1 VRRGGVALL
10 IPWRTL
16 AGVTAEPGQVSRIGP
31 VTAEVARALATIAVN
46 EADCEWRL
54 IITGRAGSALAVTTI
69 RKSWLEP
76 NRPHAG
82 AAGEQLR
89 RGRQGVIARV
99 VLTLPLAA
107 LDEAK
112 APGQTADGQAAWP
125 PKMQP
130 VLAAALR
137 AASRTA
143 ERARAASRL
152 AAVGTSS
159 GGACQHE
166 DAAPGYRVPDSM
178 RALLEAR
185 DRTCRHPGCRCPA
198 WRSDQDHTIPYEH
211 GGPTCPCN
219 LSAEC
224 RRHHRLKQLSNW
236 LLSQP
241 RPGVLTWRTPAGLAY
256 TVNPEPYG

>member
-1 VRRGGVALL
+1 M
-10 IPWRTL
+10 
-16 AGVTAEPGQVSRIGP
+16 TAEPGQVSRIGP
-31 VTAEVARALATIAVN
+31 VTAEVARALVTAAVN
-46 EADCEWRL
+46 EPDCEWRL
-54 IITGRAGSALAVTTI
+54 IITGPAGSALAVTTI

-76 NRPHAG
+76 NRRHAG
-82 AAGEQLR
+82 APGEQLR
-89 RGRQGVIARV
+89 RGDQVVARV

-112 APGQTADGQAAWP
+112 TPGQDPAGQAWP
-125 PKMQP
+125 PELQP

-143 ERARAASRL
+143 ERARTATWL
-152 AAVGTSS
+152 AADGTSS
-159 GGACQHE
+159 VGACQHE
-166 DAAPGYRVPDSM
+166 DAVPGYRVPGGM

-198 WRSDQDHTIPYEH
+198 WRSDQDHTIPYEQ

-219 LSAEC
+219 LSSEC
-224 RRHHRLKQLSNW
+224 RHHHRLKQLSDW

-241 RPGVLTWRTPAGLAY
+241 RSGVLTWRTPAGLAY
-256 TVNPEPYG
+256 TVTPEPYGS

>member
-1 VRRGGVALL
+1 MA
-10 IPWRTL
+10 
-16 AGVTAEPGQVSRIGP
+16 AEPGQVSRIGP
-31 VTAEVARALATIAVN
+31 ITAEVARALATVAVGA
-46 EADCEWRL
+46 ADCEWRL
-54 IITGRAGSALAVTTI
+54 IITGRAGNALAVTTI
-69 RKSWLEP
+69 RKSWLGP
-76 NRPHAG
+76 KRRVG
-82 AAGEQLR
+82 AAGEQHR
-89 RGRQGVIARV
+89 RGCRVVTRV
-99 VLTLPLAA
+99 VLTLPLTA

-112 APGQTADGQAAWP
+112 APGPDIAGRAWP
-125 PKMQP
+125 PELRP

-152 AAVGTSS
+152 AADGSS
-159 GGACQHE
+159 RGGVCQHE
-166 DAAPGYRVPDSM
+166 DAVPGYRVPDSM

-198 WRSDQDHTIPYEH
+198 WRSDQDHTIPYEQ

-219 LSAEC
+219 LSSEC
-224 RRHHRLKQLSNW
+224 RHHHRLKQLSNW

-256 TVNPEPYG
+256 TAGPEPYGA

>member
-1 VRRGGVALL
+1 VALL
-10 IPWRTL
+10 IPWRAL

-31 VTAEVARALATIAVN
+31 VTAQVARALATVAVD

-54 IITGRAGSALAVTTI
+54 IITGPAGHALAVTTI
-69 RKSWLEP
+69 RKSWLAP
-76 NRPHAG
+76 NRRQGG

-89 RGRQGVIARV
+89 RGGQVVARV
-99 VLTLPLAA
+99 GLTLPLAA
-107 LDEAK
+107 FDEAK
-112 APGQTADGQAAWP
+112 APGQDPADQAWP
-125 PKMQP
+125 SPKLRP
-130 VLAAALR
+130 VLTAALR

-143 ERARAASRL
+143 ERARAATWL
-152 AAVGTSS
+152 AADGTSI

-166 DAAPGYRVPDSM
+166 DGVPGYRVPDGM

-198 WRSDQDHTIPYEH
+198 WRSDQDHTIPYEQ

-219 LSAEC
+219 LSSEC
-224 RRHHRLKQLSNW
+224 RHHHRLKQLSNW

-241 RPGVLTWRTPAGLAY
+241 HPGVLTWRTPAGLAY
-256 TVNPEPYG
+256 TVSPEPYGA